1 MFSRSWLQAGGRDER
16 NCGKCLWLVSMSLTS
31 YQIRYTVVL
40 KYHMILAHCRG

>member
-16 NCGKCLWLVSMSLTS
+16 NCGKCLWLVSMTS
-31 YQIRYTVVL
+31 YQIVL